1 MSEKVLLILVDGMRP
16 DSLDV
21 CNHPFI
27 RKMKEEGIYIPT
39 AQTVMPSVT
48 LPCHMSLFHS
58 VARQTW
64 NFNNTYTPQ
73 VRPING
79 ICEQLH
85 LYKRQAVSLQLGRV
99 ERFVK
104 AGHHFL
110 RLLYLGPYLFLR
122 DCKRKSHGRSD

>member
-1 MSEKVLLILVDGMRP
+1 MQS
-16 DSLDV
+16 SLYTE
-21 CNHPFI
+21 N
-27 RKMKEEGIYIPT
+27 EGRRHLYPT

-58 VARQTW
+58 VAPDRHGILT
-64 NFNNTYTPQ
+64 NTYTPQ

-99 ERFVK
+99 ERFG
-104 AGHHFL
+104 ARHHFL
-110 RLLYLGPYLFLR
+110 RLLYLIFILTRLQT
-122 DCKRKSHGRSD
+122 